1 MRDPGGCGG
10 VTPGLLKGAPGLVC
24 PGSTGPVDGGAVGGF
39 EGATPGGG
47 LDGVGVDGVA
57 SPSVR
62 TTCAGGW
69 PPSGIGAVPETA
81 AAAAGSRPTPTT
93 TSAAHKENN
102 RGRDELMISVE
113 LSANVVGLS

>member
-24 PGSTGPVDGGAVGGF
+24 PGSTGPVDGGAVGGL

-47 LDGVGVDGVA
+47 LDGVA
-57 SPSVR
+57 SPCVG

-81 AAAAGSRPTPTT
+81 AAAAGPRPAPTT